1 MTTPQSYSEKYLHLG
16 EKIDMDAHVLCVYKI
31 KSSQMSMK
39 EAAAAIATEQSTGTW
54 TEVSTLK
61 EENFLK
67 RSGKVIDI
75 KDNMATIA
83 FPVEDFSLDIG
94 GVPQIL
100 SVIAGNL
107 FGLESIEGVR
117 VEDVIFPKS
126 MMREF
131 KGPKFGVEGLRNILK
146 RPDRP
151 LVGTIVKPKI
161 GLSPE
166 ETASYVYEAGMGG
179 LTNGKDDETLSNQ
192 KFCPLEERVVAIA
205 DALDRVK
212 QDSGHIMIHAIN
224 VSTNGHQILEVAE
237 RAQELGATQLMVDVL
252 TCGFGAVQVLAEDPS
267 IKLPVH
273 VHRTMHAA
281 MTRNKD
287 HGISMKVFA
296 KLVRMCGGDA
306 LHIGTFGVGKMKG
319 EATHDLAYR
328 DVCLTKDMPYKPVM
342 PVASGGLQPG
352 MIPALIH
359 IAGKDLQCQA
369 GGGVSGHP
377 RGVRGGAMAMSQA
390 VEAGYLGMTAEE
402 YAKDHVELREAL
414 QKWGSA

>member
-1 MTTPQSYSEKYLHLG
+1 MTTPQSYSDKYLHLG
-16 EKIDMDAHVLCVYKI
+16 ERIDMDAHVVCIYKI

-39 EAAAAIATEQSTGTW
+39 EASAAIATEQSTGTW
-54 TEVSTLK
+54 TEISTLK

-75 KDNMATIA
+75 KDNVASIA

-100 SVIAGNL
+100 SIVAGNL
-107 FGLESIEGVR
+107 FGLDAIEGVR
-117 VEDVIFPKS
+117 LEDVIFPKCILK
-126 MMREF
+126 EF
-131 KGPKFGVEGLRNILK
+131 KGPKFGVEGLRSILK
-146 RPDRP
+146 RPEKP

-166 ETASYVYEAGMGG
+166 DTAAYVYEAGMGG

-192 KFCPLEERVVAIA
+192 KFCPLEDRVVAIA
-205 DALDRVK
+205 GALDRVK
-212 QDSGHIMIHAIN
+212 HDSGHVMIHAIN

-237 RAQELGATQLMVDVL
+237 RAQELGASQLMVDVL

-267 IKLPVH
+267 IKLPIH
-273 VHRTMHAA
+273 VHRTMHGA

-296 KLVRMCGGDA
+296 RLVRMCGGDG

-319 EATHDLAYR
+319 EATHDLTYR
-328 DVCLTKDMPYKPVM
+328 DVCLSNEMPYKPVM

-352 MIPALIH
+352 MIPTLIR
-359 IAGKDLQCQA
+359 IAGRDLQCQA

-390 VEAGYLGMTAEE
+390 VEAGYLGLTAEE